1 MPRIPKRNPKH
12 DVFTHSVSVTCG
24 LRLFCNFRDENI
36 SSESAVTFPSI
47 SDVERIAPL
56 PFANPAN
63 MVAVTLSSTTLTS
76 RAALTRPKSTKRHAR
91 LAVRVHAKLETEK
104 DTADKEGV
112 ADATEQKGNFLSGV
126 NNVIKSIWPGSDV
139 ANAFNDFGNSKSNPA
154 AKMFDADTMSEAERD
169 ALKRQYSQP
178 TGLLA
183 ALFPV
188 RCEFTLLRHFFH
200 ESRNQ
205 KKTNNETKRIMY
217 PRI

>member
-1 MPRIPKRNPKH
+1 
-12 DVFTHSVSVTCG
+12 
-24 LRLFCNFRDENI
+24 
-36 SSESAVTFPSI
+36 
-47 SDVERIAPL
+47 
-56 PFANPAN
+56 

-112 ADATEQKGNFLSGV
+112 ADATENGFLSGV

-188 RCEFTLLRHFFH
+188 RCEFTLLMALF
-200 ESRNQ
+200 SPNLAT
-205 KKTNNETKRIMY
+205 KKTNNETKRIVF

>member
-1 MPRIPKRNPKH
+1 
-12 DVFTHSVSVTCG
+12 
-24 LRLFCNFRDENI
+24 
-36 SSESAVTFPSI
+36 
-47 SDVERIAPL
+47 
-56 PFANPAN
+56 

-91 LAVRVHAKLETEK
+91 LAVRVHAKLETEN

-112 ADATEQKGNFLSGV
+112 TMPPKEGFLSGV

-188 RCEFTLLRHFFH
+188 RCEFTLLMALF
-200 ESRNQ
+200 SRISQPKKNQ
-205 KKTNNETKRIMY
+205 QRNETNYVPPHLR
-217 PRI
+217 PTSLTPPPSPD

>member
-1 MPRIPKRNPKH
+1 MWPPSYLQFSRRKYLVRI
-12 DVFTHSVSVTCG
+12 
-24 LRLFCNFRDENI
+24 
-36 SSESAVTFPSI
+36 TFSSI

-112 ADATEQKGNFLSGV
+112 ADATENGFLSGV

-188 RCEFTLLRHFFH
+188 RCEFTLLMALF
-200 ESRNQ
+200 SRISQPKKNQ
-205 KKTNNETKRIMY
+205 QRNETNYVPPHQR
-217 PRI
+217 PTSLTPPPSPD

>member
-1 MPRIPKRNPKH
+1 
-12 DVFTHSVSVTCG
+12 
-24 LRLFCNFRDENI
+24 
-36 SSESAVTFPSI
+36 
-47 SDVERIAPL
+47 
-56 PFANPAN
+56 

-112 ADATEQKGNFLSGV
+112 ADATEKGGFLSGV

-188 RCEFTLLRHFFH
+188 RCEFFTLLMALF
-200 ESRNQ
+200 SRISQ
-205 KKTNNETKRIMY
+205 PKKTNNETKRIMY

>member
-1 MPRIPKRNPKH
+1 VWTPSYLQFSRRKYLVRI
-12 DVFTHSVSVTCG
+12 
-24 LRLFCNFRDENI
+24 
-36 SSESAVTFPSI
+36 TFSSI
-47 SDVERIAPL
+47 SDVERIATF

-91 LAVRVHAKLETEK
+91 LAVRVHAKLETEN

-112 ADATEQKGNFLSGV
+112 ADATEKGGFLSGV

-139 ANAFNDFGNSKSNPA
+139 ANAFNDFGNAKSNPA
-154 AKMFDADTMSEAERD
+154 AKIFDADTMSEAERD

-188 RCEFTLLRHFFH
+188 RCEFCTFAALF
-200 ESRNQ
+200 SRIPQPKKNQ
-205 KKTNNETKRIMY
+205 QRNETNHVPPHLR
-217 PRI
+217 PTSLTPPPSLD

>member
-1 MPRIPKRNPKH
+1 LQFSRRKYLVRI
-12 DVFTHSVSVTCG
+12 
-24 LRLFCNFRDENI
+24 
-36 SSESAVTFPSI
+36 TFSSI
-47 SDVERIAPL
+47 SDVERIATF
-56 PFANPAN
+56 PFANPPE

-91 LAVRVHAKLETEK
+91 LAVRVHAKLETEN

-112 ADATEQKGNFLSGV
+112 ADATEKGGFLSGV

-217 PRI
+217 PRIRDPRR

>member
-1 MPRIPKRNPKH
+1 
-12 DVFTHSVSVTCG
+12 
-24 LRLFCNFRDENI
+24 
-36 SSESAVTFPSI
+36 
-47 SDVERIAPL
+47 
-56 PFANPAN
+56 

-112 ADATEQKGNFLSGV
+112 ADATENGFLSGV

-188 RCEFTLLRHFFH
+188 RFEFTLLMALF
-200 ESRNQ
+200 SPNLAT
-205 KKTNNETKRIMY
+205 KKTNNETKRIMF

>member
-1 MPRIPKRNPKH
+1 M
-12 DVFTHSVSVTCG
+12 
-24 LRLFCNFRDENI
+24 
-36 SSESAVTFPSI
+36 
-47 SDVERIAPL
+47 ERIATL
-56 PFANPAN
+56 PFANPHE

-91 LAVRVHAKLETEK
+91 LAVRVHAKLETEN

-112 ADATEQKGNFLSGV
+112 ADATEKGGFLSGV

-139 ANAFNDFGNSKSNPA
+139 ANAFNDFGNAKSNPA

>member
-1 MPRIPKRNPKH
+1 MWPPSYLQFSRRKYLVRI
-12 DVFTHSVSVTCG
+12 
-24 LRLFCNFRDENI
+24 
-36 SSESAVTFPSI
+36 TFSSI

-112 ADATEQKGNFLSGV
+112 ADATENGFLSGV

-188 RCEFTLLRHFFH
+188 RCEFTLLMALF
-200 ESRNQ
+200 SRISQPKKNQ
-205 KKTNNETKRIMY
+205 QRNETNYVPPHLR
-217 PRI
+217 PTSLTPPPSPD

>member
-1 MPRIPKRNPKH
+1 
-12 DVFTHSVSVTCG
+12 
-24 LRLFCNFRDENI
+24 
-36 SSESAVTFPSI
+36 
-47 SDVERIAPL
+47 
-56 PFANPAN
+56 

-91 LAVRVHAKLETEK
+91 LAVRVHAKLETEN

-112 ADATEQKGNFLSGV
+112 ADATEKGGFLSGV

-178 TGLLA
+178 IGLLA

-188 RCEFTLLRHFFH
+188 RCEFTLLMALFH

-205 KKTNNETKRIMY
+205 KKTNNENETNYVPTSETHVADPSSI
-217 PRI
+217 P

>member
-1 MPRIPKRNPKH
+1 
-12 DVFTHSVSVTCG
+12 
-24 LRLFCNFRDENI
+24 
-36 SSESAVTFPSI
+36 
-47 SDVERIAPL
+47 
-56 PFANPAN
+56 

-91 LAVRVHAKLETEK
+91 LAVRVHAKLETEN

-112 ADATEQKGNFLSGV
+112 ADATENNNGGFLSGV

-139 ANAFNDFGNSKSNPA
+139 ANAFNDFGNAKSNPA

-188 RCEFTLLRHFFH
+188 RCEFTLLMALFH

-205 KKTNNETKRIMY
+205 KKPTTKRNELIMY

>member
-1 MPRIPKRNPKH
+1 MWTSSYLQFSRRKYLVRI
-12 DVFTHSVSVTCG
+12 
-24 LRLFCNFRDENI
+24 
-36 SSESAVTFPSI
+36 TFPSI

-91 LAVRVHAKLETEK
+91 LAVRVHAKLETEN
-104 DTADKEGV
+104 DTAEKEGV
-112 ADATEQKGNFLSGV
+112 ADAKGGFLSGV

>member
-1 MPRIPKRNPKH
+1 M
-12 DVFTHSVSVTCG
+12 
-24 LRLFCNFRDENI
+24 
-36 SSESAVTFPSI
+36 
-47 SDVERIAPL
+47 ERIATF

-91 LAVRVHAKLETEK
+91 LAVRVHAKLETEN

-112 ADATEQKGNFLSGV
+112 DDATEKGGFLSGV

-139 ANAFNDFGNSKSNPA
+139 ANAFNDFGNAKSNPA

-188 RCEFTLLRHFFH
+188 RCEFYTFDGTFSPNLAT
-200 ESRNQ
+200 
-205 KKTNNETKRIMY
+205 KKKPTTKRNETKRIVF
-217 PRI
+217 PRIRDPRR

>member
-1 MPRIPKRNPKH
+1 M
-12 DVFTHSVSVTCG
+12 
-24 LRLFCNFRDENI
+24 
-36 SSESAVTFPSI
+36 
-47 SDVERIAPL
+47 ERIATF

-112 ADATEQKGNFLSGV
+112 ADATENNNGGFLSGV

-188 RCEFTLLRHFFH
+188 RCEFTLLMALF
-200 ESRNQ
+200 SRISQPKKNQ
-205 KKTNNETKRIMY
+205 QRNETNYVPPHLR
-217 PRI
+217 PTSLTPPPSPD

>member
-1 MPRIPKRNPKH
+1 
-12 DVFTHSVSVTCG
+12 
-24 LRLFCNFRDENI
+24 
-36 SSESAVTFPSI
+36 
-47 SDVERIAPL
+47 VERIAPL

-76 RAALTRPKSTKRHAR
+76 RAALTCPKSTKRHAR

-112 ADATEQKGNFLSGV
+112 ADATENGFLSGV

-188 RCEFTLLRHFFH
+188 RCEFTLLMALF
-200 ESRNQ
+200 SPNLAT
-205 KKTNNETKRIMY
+205 KKTNNETKRIMF

>member
-1 MPRIPKRNPKH
+1 VWTPSYLQFSRRKYLVRI
-12 DVFTHSVSVTCG
+12 
-24 LRLFCNFRDENI
+24 
-36 SSESAVTFPSI
+36 TFSSI

-112 ADATEQKGNFLSGV
+112 ADATEKGGFLSGV

>member
-1 MPRIPKRNPKH
+1 
-12 DVFTHSVSVTCG
+12 
-24 LRLFCNFRDENI
+24 
-36 SSESAVTFPSI
+36 
-47 SDVERIAPL
+47 VERIAPL

-91 LAVRVHAKLETEK
+91 LAVRVHAKLETEN

-112 ADATEQKGNFLSGV
+112 ADATEKGGFLSGV

-188 RCEFTLLRHFFH
+188 RCAFTLLMALFH

-205 KKTNNETKRIMY
+205 KKTNNENETNYVPPHQR
-217 PRI
+217 PTSLTPPPSPD

>member
-1 MPRIPKRNPKH
+1 
-12 DVFTHSVSVTCG
+12 
-24 LRLFCNFRDENI
+24 
-36 SSESAVTFPSI
+36 
-47 SDVERIAPL
+47 
-56 PFANPAN
+56 

-112 ADATEQKGNFLSGV
+112 ADATENGFLSGV

-139 ANAFNDFGNSKSNPA
+139 ANAFNDFGNAKSNPA

-205 KKTNNETKRIMY
+205 KKTNNETNYVPPHLR
-217 PRI
+217 PTSLTPPPSPD

>member
-1 MPRIPKRNPKH
+1 MYEFFSFNPKH

-24 LRLFCNFRDENI
+24 LRLICNFRDENI
-36 SSESAVTFPSI
+36 SSESLF
-47 SDVERIAPL
+47 L
-56 PFANPAN
+56 PFLTWNVSQLSHLPIPPE

-112 ADATEQKGNFLSGV
+112 ADATENNAGGFLSGV

>member
-1 MPRIPKRNPKH
+1 
-12 DVFTHSVSVTCG
+12 
-24 LRLFCNFRDENI
+24 
-36 SSESAVTFPSI
+36 
-47 SDVERIAPL
+47 
-56 PFANPAN
+56 

-91 LAVRVHAKLETEK
+91 LAVRVHAKLETEN

-112 ADATEQKGNFLSGV
+112 ADATEKGGFLSGV

-139 ANAFNDFGNSKSNPA
+139 ANAFNDFGNAKSNPA

-188 RCEFTLLRHFFH
+188 RCEFTLLRHFFT
-200 ESRNQ
+200 NLAT
-205 KKTNNETKRIMY
+205 KKKPTTKRNELCTPASETHVADPSSI
-217 PRI
+217 P

>member
-1 MPRIPKRNPKH
+1 MWPPSYLQFSRRKYLVRI
-12 DVFTHSVSVTCG
+12 
-24 LRLFCNFRDENI
+24 
-36 SSESAVTFPSI
+36 TFSSI
-47 SDVERIAPL
+47 SDVERIATF

-91 LAVRVHAKLETEK
+91 LAVRVHAKLETEN
-104 DTADKEGV
+104 DTAEKEGV
-112 ADATEQKGNFLSGV
+112 ADAKGGFLSGV

>member
-1 MPRIPKRNPKH
+1 M
-12 DVFTHSVSVTCG
+12 
-24 LRLFCNFRDENI
+24 
-36 SSESAVTFPSI
+36 
-47 SDVERIAPL
+47 ERIATL
-56 PFANPAN
+56 PFANPPE

-76 RAALTRPKSTKRHAR
+76 RAALTRPKPTKRHAR
-91 LAVRVHAKLETEK
+91 LAVRVHAKLETEN

-112 ADATEQKGNFLSGV
+112 ADATENNAGGFLSGV

-139 ANAFNDFGNSKSNPA
+139 ANAFNDFGNAKSNPA
-154 AKMFDADTMSEAERD
+154 AKMFDANTMSEAERD

>member
-1 MPRIPKRNPKH
+1 
-12 DVFTHSVSVTCG
+12 
-24 LRLFCNFRDENI
+24 
-36 SSESAVTFPSI
+36 
-47 SDVERIAPL
+47 
-56 PFANPAN
+56 

-76 RAALTRPKSTKRHAR
+76 RAALTCPKSTKRHAS

-112 ADATEQKGNFLSGV
+112 ADATENGFLSGV
-126 NNVIKSIWPGSDV
+126 NNVIKSIWPGYDV
-139 ANAFNDFGNSKSNPA
+139 ANAFNDLGNSKSNPA

-188 RCEFTLLRHFFH
+188 RCEIYTFDGTF
-200 ESRNQ
+200 SRISQPKKNQ
-205 KKTNNETKRIMY
+205 QRNETNHVPPHLR
-217 PRI
+217 PTSLTPPPSPD

>member
-1 MPRIPKRNPKH
+1 M
-12 DVFTHSVSVTCG
+12 
-24 LRLFCNFRDENI
+24 
-36 SSESAVTFPSI
+36 
-47 SDVERIAPL
+47 ERIAPL

-112 ADATEQKGNFLSGV
+112 ADATENGFLSGV

-139 ANAFNDFGNSKSNPA
+139 ANAFNDFGNAKSNPA

-188 RCEFTLLRHFFH
+188 RCEFTLLMALF
-200 ESRNQ
+200 SPNLAT
-205 KKTNNETKRIMY
+205 KKTNNETKRIMF

>member
-1 MPRIPKRNPKH
+1 
-12 DVFTHSVSVTCG
+12 
-24 LRLFCNFRDENI
+24 
-36 SSESAVTFPSI
+36 
-47 SDVERIAPL
+47 
-56 PFANPAN
+56 

-112 ADATEQKGNFLSGV
+112 ADATENGFLSGV

-188 RCEFTLLRHFFH
+188 RCEFTLLMALF
-200 ESRNQ
+200 SRISQ
-205 KKTNNETKRIMY
+205 PKKPTTKRNESCSPASETHVADPSSI
-217 PRI
+217 P

>member
-24 LRLFCNFRDENI
+24 LRLICNFRDENI
-36 SSESAVTFPSI
+36 YFSSI
-47 SDVERIAPL
+47 SDVERIATF
-56 PFANPAN
+56 PFANPPE

-112 ADATEQKGNFLSGV
+112 ADATEKGGFLSGV

-188 RCEFTLLRHFFH
+188 RCEFTLLMALF
-200 ESRNQ
+200 SRISQPKKNQ
-205 KKTNNETKRIMY
+205 QRNETN
-217 PRI
+217 

>member
-1 MPRIPKRNPKH
+1 
-12 DVFTHSVSVTCG
+12 
-24 LRLFCNFRDENI
+24 
-36 SSESAVTFPSI
+36 
-47 SDVERIAPL
+47 
-56 PFANPAN
+56 

-112 ADATEQKGNFLSGV
+112 ADATENNAGGFLSGV

-205 KKTNNETKRIMY
+205 KKTNNETKRINY
-217 PRI
+217 VPPHLRPTSLTPPPSPD

>member
-1 MPRIPKRNPKH
+1 
-12 DVFTHSVSVTCG
+12 
-24 LRLFCNFRDENI
+24 
-36 SSESAVTFPSI
+36 
-47 SDVERIAPL
+47 VERIAPL

-112 ADATEQKGNFLSGV
+112 ADATENNAGGFLSGV

-205 KKTNNETKRIMY
+205 KKPTTKRNELCTPASETHVADPSSI
-217 PRI
+217 P

>member
-1 MPRIPKRNPKH
+1 MWPPSYLQFSRRKYLVRI
-12 DVFTHSVSVTCG
+12 
-24 LRLFCNFRDENI
+24 
-36 SSESAVTFPSI
+36 TFSSI

-112 ADATEQKGNFLSGV
+112 ADATENNAGGFLSGV

-188 RCEFTLLRHFFH
+188 RCEFTLLMALFH

-205 KKTNNETKRIMY
+205 KKTNNETKRIVF
-217 PRI
+217 PRIRDPRR

>member
-1 MPRIPKRNPKH
+1 LQFSRRKYLVRI
-12 DVFTHSVSVTCG
+12 
-24 LRLFCNFRDENI
+24 
-36 SSESAVTFPSI
+36 TFPSI

-112 ADATEQKGNFLSGV
+112 ADATENNAGGFLSGV

-154 AKMFDADTMSEAERD
+154 AKMFDADRPSRR
-169 ALKRQYSQP
+169 ALPREVRIY
-178 TGLLA
+178 TFA
-183 ALFPV
+183 ALF
-188 RCEFTLLRHFFH
+188 
-200 ESRNQ
+200 SRISQPKKNQ
-205 KKTNNETKRIMY
+205 QRNETNFVPPPHLS
-217 PRI
+217 PR

>member
-1 MPRIPKRNPKH
+1 
-12 DVFTHSVSVTCG
+12 
-24 LRLFCNFRDENI
+24 
-36 SSESAVTFPSI
+36 
-47 SDVERIAPL
+47 
-56 PFANPAN
+56 

-91 LAVRVHAKLETEK
+91 LAVRVHAKLETEN
-104 DTADKEGV
+104 DTAEKEGV
-112 ADATEQKGNFLSGV
+112 ADAKGGFLSGV

-139 ANAFNDFGNSKSNPA
+139 ANAFNDFGNAKSNPA

-188 RCEFTLLRHFFH
+188 RCEFTLLMALFH

-205 KKTNNETKRIMY
+205 KKPTTKRNELIMY

>member
-1 MPRIPKRNPKH
+1 
-12 DVFTHSVSVTCG
+12 
-24 LRLFCNFRDENI
+24 
-36 SSESAVTFPSI
+36 
-47 SDVERIAPL
+47 
-56 PFANPAN
+56 

-91 LAVRVHAKLETEK
+91 LAVRVHAKLETEN

-112 ADATEQKGNFLSGV
+112 ADATEKGGFLSGV

-139 ANAFNDFGNSKSNPA
+139 ANAFNDFGNAKSNPA

-188 RCEFTLLRHFFH
+188 RCEFSLLRHFFH

-205 KKTNNETKRIMY
+205 KKPTTKRNEFCSPAASLTSLTPLLHPLIEPSTHREPHDGLDGIGGNVLEDPTDPSSAQASTPFHKMVSLF
-217 PRI
+217 

>member
-1 MPRIPKRNPKH
+1 
-12 DVFTHSVSVTCG
+12 
-24 LRLFCNFRDENI
+24 
-36 SSESAVTFPSI
+36 
-47 SDVERIAPL
+47 
-56 PFANPAN
+56 
-63 MVAVTLSSTTLTS
+63 MVAVTLSSATLTS

-91 LAVRVHAKLETEK
+91 LAVRVHAKLETEN

-112 ADATEQKGNFLSGV
+112 DDATEKGFLIGV

-139 ANAFNDFGNSKSNPA
+139 ANAFNDFGNAKSNPA
-154 AKMFDADTMSEAERD
+154 AKMFDANTMSEAERD

-188 RCEFTLLRHFFH
+188 RCEFYTFAALFSPNLAT
-200 ESRNQ
+200 
-205 KKTNNETKRIMY
+205 KKTNNETKRIMF

>member
-1 MPRIPKRNPKH
+1 
-12 DVFTHSVSVTCG
+12 
-24 LRLFCNFRDENI
+24 
-36 SSESAVTFPSI
+36 
-47 SDVERIAPL
+47 VERIAPL

-112 ADATEQKGNFLSGV
+112 ADATENGFLSGV

-188 RCEFTLLRHFFH
+188 RCEFTLLMALF
-200 ESRNQ
+200 SPNLAT
-205 KKTNNETKRIMY
+205 KKTNNETKRIMF

>member
-1 MPRIPKRNPKH
+1 MWPPSYLQFSRRKYLVRI
-12 DVFTHSVSVTCG
+12 
-24 LRLFCNFRDENI
+24 
-36 SSESAVTFPSI
+36 TFSSI

-91 LAVRVHAKLETEK
+91 LAVRVHAKLETEN
-104 DTADKEGV
+104 DTAEKEGV
-112 ADATEQKGNFLSGV
+112 ADAKGGFLSGV

-139 ANAFNDFGNSKSNPA
+139 ANAFNDFGNAKSNPA

-188 RCEFTLLRHFFH
+188 RCEFTLLMALF
-200 ESRNQ
+200 SRRISQPKKNQ
-205 KKTNNETKRIMY
+205 QRNETEPIMF
-217 PRI
+217 PRTETHVADPSSIP